1 MRRLY
6 GIEPRMETVL
16 HVGGLL
22 LLLIA
27 CLASLASLLL
37 GLPGT
42 FFILLAALLYGWAT
56 GFAAVQWSTVGWLLL
71 LAAVGEGLEFFA
83 GAAGAAGERPSW
95 RVMVGAL
102 AGGVV
107 GGLAGTPVMFG
118 VGSLLGALVGA
129 FTGAALAVVSEG
141 GTMGSALSTGLAALR
156 GRLLGFV
163 LKAAAAVVMLVVLA
177 AAVL

>member
-1 MRRLY
+1 MATL
-6 GIEPRMETVL
+6 L
-16 HVGGLL
+16 HVIGLL

-27 CLASLASLLL
+27 CLASLASLLV

-42 FFILLAALLYGWAT
+42 FLIFFAALVYGWAT
-56 GFAAVQWSTVGWLLL
+56 GFDTVTWSTAGGLFL
-71 LAAVGEGLEFFA
+71 LALVGEGLEFFA
-83 GAAGAAGERPSW
+83 GAAGAAGERPSR

-107 GGLAGTPVMFG
+107 GGLVGTPLLFG

-129 FTGAALAVVSEG
+129 FVGAALAVISEG
-141 GTMGSALSTGLAALR
+141 GTMSSALSTGLAAFR

-163 LKAAAAVVMLVVLA
+163 LKAAVAVVMLVVLT
-177 AAVL
+177 AAVF